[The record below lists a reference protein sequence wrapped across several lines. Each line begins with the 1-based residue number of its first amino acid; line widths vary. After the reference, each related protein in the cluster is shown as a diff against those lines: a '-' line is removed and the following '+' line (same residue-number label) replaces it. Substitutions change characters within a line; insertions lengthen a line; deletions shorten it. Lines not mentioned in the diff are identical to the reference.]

1 VGDLQALMAELDG
14 ADAATVHRLAWAHG
28 SLPVR
33 LAMLGLAAVRKGRS
47 PLWWG
52 YPPGVFIGYKWDGA
66 AMRTRV
72 TGLAAHL
79 RQRGYRAFLDVE
91 QLDEAA
97 DAYFQIPQFIT
108 SLQQCQV
115 YLLLLTRL
123 SAELI
128 TAGRHRTSWVHDEF
142 QHAVRLANA
151 GRLVLVPVLLE
162 DGGLDG
168 PFALDQV
175 IDLRNDPRGFA
186 ALDDVLP
193 AAPLALDDAATAALA
208 AAVARF
214 DSVFLASRWDDAA
227 DVLRASAALS
237 ESFDHGL
244 RRLLLAIYT
253 ADQAALDAVLPAL
266 QARHG
271 AQLVRQLYR
280 GYCAEH
286 GIPDRSGG
294 G

>member
-1 VGDLQALMAELDG
+1 MDDLRALMAELDG
-14 ADAATVHRLAWAHG
+14 ADAATVHRLAWTHG

-66 AMRTRV
+66 AMRARV

-97 DAYFQIPQFIT
+97 DAYFQIPAFIA

-115 YLLLLTRL
+115 YLLLLTGR

-128 TAGRHRTSWVHDEF
+128 TASQHRTSWVHDEY
-142 QHAVRLANA
+142 QHAVRLAHA

-168 PFALDQV
+168 PFTRDQV
-175 IDLRNDPRGFA
+175 IDLRSDPAGFA
-186 ALDDVLP
+186 TLDTVLP
-193 AAPLALDDAATAALA
+193 PAPLALDEAATAALA
-208 AAVARF
+208 ATVVRF
-214 DSVFLASRWDDAA
+214 DAVFLQSRWDDAA
-227 DVLRASAALS
+227 AVLRSSAALAD
-237 ESFDHGL
+237 SFDHGL

-253 ADQAALDAVLPAL
+253 ADQAALDAVLPPM

-271 AQLVRQLYR
+271 AQLVRHLYR